1 MKTKKINVGI
11 VVWLSVLFLLLASC
25 SEDEIAQQAEKEK
38 LSLQFSI
45 GDYPPFTYQADTR
58 AVIGTPDVG
67 KTKWEAGDKLLVKV
81 SLFKEAT
88 TTDTPLKDEC
98 IEFTYDGYVW
108 KCTFGS
114 LSIEPYKDQY
124 GKYQRYKAARITGYY
139 MPTDQWSKGTDD
151 LYTLSPGNIYDY
163 GTREAF
169 SAQKVE
175 MINSEGL
182 VNIGVTL
189 NFTDQMTPRLYS
201 RLRVVTT
208 KGDIVT
214 LTGVGF
220 TTATDIAQGY
230 STRKWVASSFAR
242 VSADNNG
249 NAFYYGKWDSYIQ
262 FKVKIE
268 RLNEGILPTFIKEK
282 SFDVPSASVNGMSYV
297 IDMR

>member
-11 VVWLSVLFLLLASC
+11 CKWLPVLLLLLVSC
-25 SEDEIAQQAEKEK
+25 SEDEFKQQAEKEK
-38 LSLQFSI
+38 LSLQFTI

-88 TTDTPLKDEC
+88 TTGTPLKDEC
-98 IEFTYDGYVW
+98 LEFTYDGSVW

-124 GKYQRYKAARITGYY
+124 GEYQRYKAASITGYY
-139 MPTDQWSKGTDD
+139 MPTDQWSKGTDG
-151 LYTLSPGNIYDY
+151 LYALSPGNIYDY
-163 GTREAF
+163 GTKEAF

-182 VNIGVTL
+182 VNIGVKL

-208 KGDIVT
+208 KGYIVT
-214 LTGVGF
+214 LTGAGF

-230 STRKWVASSFAR
+230 STKKWGTSSSAKVF
-242 VSADNNG
+242 ADNNG
-249 NAFYYGKWDSYIQ
+249 NAFFYGKWNSSIQ

-268 RLNEGILPTFIKEK
+268 RLGEGILPIFIKEK
-282 SFDVPSASVNGMSYV
+282 SFDVPSASINGMSYV